1 MTKKDIPSI
10 VATPDPRLRQKSE
23 KVHQIDDETKRI
35 IDEMIASSLAWEEEH
50 EFELSAAMAAPQLG
64 YNKRIIVVRED
75 MSNKDNATFVPLI
88 NPVVIKTEGKIIEDY
103 EGCLSVPSIYGKV
116 GRPYK
121 ARIKAVTENGEE
133 VRLKATGFL
142 ARTLLHEIDHLDGIL
157 FIDHIKDQT
166 DAFYKLN
173 DKGDL
178 EPLDYDKYIKNNK
191 DLFPDEEE

>member
-10 VATPDPRLRQKSE
+10 VTTPDPRLRQKSD

-103 EGCLSVPSIYGKV
+103 EGCLSVPSVYGKV

-142 ARTLLHEIDHLDGIL
+142 ARTLLHEIDHLDGVL

>member
-10 VATPDPRLRQKSE
+10 VTTPDPRLRQKSE

-75 MSNKDNATFVPLI
+75 MSNKDNANFVPLI

-157 FIDHIKDQT
+157 FIDHIKGQT

-173 DKGDL
+173 NKGDL

>member
-75 MSNKDNATFVPLI
+75 MSNKDNAAFVPLI